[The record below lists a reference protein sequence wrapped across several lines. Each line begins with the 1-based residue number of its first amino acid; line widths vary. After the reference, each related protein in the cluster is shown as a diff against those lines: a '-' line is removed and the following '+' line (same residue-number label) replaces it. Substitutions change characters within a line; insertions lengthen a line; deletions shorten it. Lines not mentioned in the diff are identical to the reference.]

1 MILLH
6 FSIFTPVQLDSSLW
20 PPPEQATWSQA
31 PPPRS
36 TVNSGM
42 LGVEVGGKG
51 GVIAGET
58 TCHVSCAPGP
68 LTLSYGTLFCVFLL
82 ILKQSRIL

>member
-42 LGVEVGGKG
+42 LGVEVGVK
-51 GVIAGET
+51 VVLLQARPPAT
-58 TCHVSCAPGP
+58 FPVP
-68 LTLSYGTLFCVFLL
+68 LDL
-82 ILKQSRIL
+82 